1 MKHGKKYVDS
11 FKAIDKAKQY
21 DAPEALELAA
31 KGAKAKFD
39 ETIELHI
46 RLGVDSRHA
55 DQQVRGAVVLPNGTG
70 KTVKVL
76 VFAKGDKI
84 NEAEAAGADYVG
96 GEELIPKIQNEGW
109 LDFDVVVATPDMM
122 GVVGRLGR
130 VLGPKGLMPNPKAG
144 TVTMDVTKAINDIKA
159 GKIEYRL
166 DKTNIIH
173 VPVGKASF
181 TEEQLADNFQTLID
195 AINKERE
202 AHIITLEDPIEYL
215 HRNQKSLISQREI
228 AIDTENY
235 LTGLRACLRQA
246 PDVILL
252 GEMRDAE
259 TIRTAMTA
267 AETGHLVI
275 ATLHTKGAVNTIDRI
290 VDSFPADQQDQIKI
304 QLSLVLDCIVSQ
316 QLLQREGG
324 GMIPAVEIMK
334 IVPAI
339 QNMIRDSKNYQIDN
353 VIQTSGELGMVSMD
367 QYILKLYRKG
377 EISEET
383 ALLSAI
389 NPEQLKRKLS
399 R

>member
-1 MKHGKKYVDS
+1 MTGLEEVLRKAVADSASDIFIVAGGCLSYKVDGEIRPMEESVRLLPGDTEHFIDQIYEYAHRSKEHFMKEGDDDFS
-11 FKAIDKAKQY
+11 FAM
-21 DAPEALELAA
+21 ENLARFRVNTYFQRGSQA
-31 KGAKAKFD
+31 TVIRIVAFSIPDHREMGIPD
-39 ETIELHI
+39 DIIELSKLQHGLI
-46 RLGVDSRHA
+46 IIS
-55 DQQVRGAVVLPNGTG
+55 GTAGSG
-70 KTVKVL
+70 KSTTQ
-76 VFAKGDKI
+76 ACI
-84 NEAEAAGADYVG
+84 
-96 GEELIPKIQNEGW
+96 
-109 LDFDVVVATPDMM
+109 
-122 GVVGRLGR
+122 
-130 VLGPKGLMPNPKAG
+130 
-144 TVTMDVTKAINDIKA
+144 
-159 GKIEYRL
+159 
-166 DKTNIIH
+166 
-173 VPVGKASF
+173 
-181 TEEQLADNFQTLID
+181 ID
-195 AINKERE
+195 AINQQRE

-215 HRNQKSLISQREI
+215 HRNKKSLISQREI

-316 QLLQREGG
+316 QLLQRKSG

-334 IVPAI
+334 TVPAI
-339 QNMIRDSKNYQIDN
+339 SNMIRDSKNYQIDN
-353 VIQTSGELGMVSMD
+353 VIQTSGNLGMVSMD
-367 QYILKLYRKG
+367 QYIQKLFQQG

-389 NPEQLKRKLS
+389 NPDQLKRKLG

>member
-1 MKHGKKYVDS
+1 MTGLEEVLRKAVADSASDIFIVAGGCLSYKVDGEIRPMEESVRLLPADTEQFIDQIYEYAHRSKEHFMKEGDDDFSFAMENLARFRVNTYFQRGSQATVIRIVAFSIPDHREMGIPDDIVELSKLQHGLIIIS
-11 FKAIDKAKQY
+11 
-21 DAPEALELAA
+21 
-31 KGAKAKFD
+31 
-39 ETIELHI
+39 
-46 RLGVDSRHA
+46 
-55 DQQVRGAVVLPNGTG
+55 GTAGSG
-70 KTVKVL
+70 KSTTQ
-76 VFAKGDKI
+76 ACI
-84 NEAEAAGADYVG
+84 
-96 GEELIPKIQNEGW
+96 
-109 LDFDVVVATPDMM
+109 
-122 GVVGRLGR
+122 
-130 VLGPKGLMPNPKAG
+130 
-144 TVTMDVTKAINDIKA
+144 
-159 GKIEYRL
+159 
-166 DKTNIIH
+166 
-173 VPVGKASF
+173 
-181 TEEQLADNFQTLID
+181 ID
-195 AINKERE
+195 AINQQRE

-215 HRNQKSLISQREI
+215 HRNKKSLISQREI

-316 QLLQREGG
+316 QLLQRKSG
-324 GMIPAVEIMK
+324 GMIPAVEVMK
-334 IVPAI
+334 TVPAI
-339 QNMIRDSKNYQIDN
+339 SNMIRDSKNYQIDN
-353 VIQTSGELGMVSMD
+353 VIQTSGNLGMVSMD
-367 QYILKLYRKG
+367 QYIQKLYQQG

-389 NPEQLKRKLS
+389 NPEQLKRKLG

>member
-1 MKHGKKYVDS
+1 MTIDDLLIRARKMGASDVHVTVGIPPKCRVNGELVTLMEGRILPADSKALVEQMIPGRLVERFNREGEVDFSYAIKGVGRFRVNIFKQRGTMS
-11 FKAIDKAKQY
+11 FVIRLVNTEIPS
-21 DAPEALELAA
+21 PESLGLPQSVLELVKKKRGLILVTGPTGSGKSTTLASL
-31 KGAKAKFD
+31 
-39 ETIELHI
+39 IHI
-46 RLGVDSRHA
+46 
-55 DQQVRGAVVLPNGTG
+55 
-70 KTVKVL
+70 
-76 VFAKGDKI
+76 I
-84 NEAEAAGADYVG
+84 NQT
-96 GEELIPKIQNEGW
+96 QN
-109 LDFDVVVATPDMM
+109 
-122 GVVGRLGR
+122 
-130 VLGPKGLMPNPKAG
+130 K
-144 TVTMDVTKAINDIKA
+144 
-159 GKIEYRL
+159 
-166 DKTNIIH
+166 
-173 VPVGKASF
+173 
-181 TEEQLADNFQTLID
+181 
-195 AINKERE
+195 
-202 AHIITLEDPIEYL
+202 HIITLEDPIEYL